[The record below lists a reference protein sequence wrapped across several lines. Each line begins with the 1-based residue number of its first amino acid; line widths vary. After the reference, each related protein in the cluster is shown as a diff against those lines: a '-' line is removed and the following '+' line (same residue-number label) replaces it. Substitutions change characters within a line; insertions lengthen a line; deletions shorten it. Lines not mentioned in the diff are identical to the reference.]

1 MSLQGIDLSSWQSGI
16 DVSKVPC
23 DFVVEKA
30 TQGVNYVNPDC
41 DRVIQ
46 QCIKLGKP
54 FGVYHYVD
62 GSGAV
67 AEADY
72 FVNNSRG
79 YIGKAVL
86 AIDWESGSN
95 KAWGNYSYL
104 DALVA
109 RVIERTGVKPLI
121 YVQASA
127 YVPTAEVAKR
137 HDCGLWIAQ
146 YANMNATGYQDKPW
160 NEGKYACAIRQYS
173 SAGRLPGWNGNL
185 DLNKFYGDA
194 NAWRKYAGASG
205 APAPAPA
212 PAPVDP
218 LAGKSD
224 AQLADE
230 VIAGRFGDGENRRR
244 VLGSR
249 YDAVQAIVNKKLG
262 ASHAP
267 ATQTYTVR
275 SGDTLSGIAARYGT
289 TWQHLQ
295 QLNGLA
301 DPNRIY
307 VGQVLKVTG
316 SAPAAAP
323 APAARTYTVRPGDTL
338 SGIAARYGTTWQHL
352 QQINGIRNANLIRV
366 GQVLRID

>member
-1 MSLQGIDLSSWQSGI
+1 MTLQGVDVSSWNAGI
-16 DVSKVPC
+16 DFTKVPA
-23 DFVVEKA
+23 DFVIAKA

-46 QCIKLGKP
+46 QCIKLGKCW
-54 FGVYHYVD
+54 GTYHYVD
-62 GSGAV
+62 GSGAQ

-72 FVNNSRG
+72 YVNNVKN
-79 YIGKAVL
+79 YVGKGIL
-86 AIDWESGSN
+86 CIDWESGSN
-95 KAWGNYSYL
+95 KAWGNYGYL

-109 RVIERTGVKPLI
+109 RVIERTGIKPLI

-146 YANMNATGYQDKPW
+146 YADMNATGYQDKPW
-160 NEGKYACAIRQYS
+160 NEGAYACAIRQYS

-205 APAPAPA
+205 TPAPAPA

-230 VIAGRFGDGENRRR
+230 VIAGKFGDGENRKRA
-244 VLGSR
+244 LGAR
-249 YDAVQAIVNKKLG
+249 YDAVQKLVNQKLG
-262 ASHAP
+262 GGHKSR
-267 ATQTYTVR
+267 TYTVR

-295 QLNGLA
+295 
-301 DPNRIY
+301 R
-307 VGQVLKVTG
+307 
-316 SAPAAAP
+316 
-323 APAARTYTVRPGDTL
+323 
-338 SGIAARYGTTWQHL
+338 
-352 QQINGIRNANLIRV
+352 INGIRNANLIRV

>member
-1 MSLQGIDLSSWQSGI
+1 MTMQGVDLSSWQSGI

-23 DFVVEKA
+23 DFVITKA
-30 TQGVNYVNPDC
+30 TQGTGYVNPDC

-79 YIGKAVL
+79 YVGKGVL

-127 YVPTAEVAKR
+127 YAPTAEVAKR

-146 YANMNATGYQDKPW
+146 YATMNATGYQDKPW

-194 NAWRKYAGASG
+194 AAWAKYAGASG
-205 APAPAPA
+205 APTPAPA
-212 PAPVDP
+212 PAAPSIPQIAVDGIIG
-218 LAGKSD
+218 AATVRRWQTVMGTTVDGVVSN
-224 AQLADE
+224 QLTVSYRPALVAVNHNKPYGQSQLVRAVQRVVGTAVDGLLGQQTIKAIQRRLGVVVDGVLGRE
-230 VIAGRFGDGENRRR
+230 TAKALQRRLNEGRF
-244 VLGSR
+244 
-249 YDAVQAIVNKKLG
+249 
-262 ASHAP
+262 
-267 ATQTYTVR
+267 
-275 SGDTLSGIAARYGT
+275 
-289 TWQHLQ
+289 
-295 QLNGLA
+295 
-301 DPNRIY
+301 
-307 VGQVLKVTG
+307 
-316 SAPAAAP
+316 
-323 APAARTYTVRPGDTL
+323 
-338 SGIAARYGTTWQHL
+338 
-352 QQINGIRNANLIRV
+352 
-366 GQVLRID
+366 